1 MPRIGIENVIVESVA
16 PFRRSSSEKSKGVQ
30 FDLLIQTPRTVYA
43 VEIKRKNRI
52 GHEVEQEMED
62 RIGRL
67 KLRKGV
73 SVRPVL
79 VYDGNIAPQ
88 LSGSGYFAATI
99 DASVFLRGT

>member
-1 MPRIGIENVIVESVA
+1 MPRIGIENVIVESAA

-30 FDLLIQTPRTVYA
+30 FDLLIQTPRTIYA

-79 VYDGNIAPQ
+79 VYDGSLDPIV
-88 LSGSGYFAATI
+88 SGSGYFAALI
-99 DASVFLRGT
+99 DAATLLR